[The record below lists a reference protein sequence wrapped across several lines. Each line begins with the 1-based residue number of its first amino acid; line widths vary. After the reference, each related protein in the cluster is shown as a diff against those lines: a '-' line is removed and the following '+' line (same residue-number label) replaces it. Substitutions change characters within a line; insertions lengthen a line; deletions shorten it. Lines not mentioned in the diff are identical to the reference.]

1 MKTSVQPARQSIP
14 PKFQPTKVVAGRRG
28 GHVWSPPHAK
38 LQPAS
43 AAGHRG
49 ITNGPLKGRTAVG
62 ASTAE
67 RHTRRCMENR
77 RRKEIGY
84 RLGVDY

>member
-1 MKTSVQPARQSIP
+1 MKTNVQSTKPSI
-14 PKFQPTKVVAGRRG
+14 PKFQPNKVVDA
-28 GHVWSPPHAK
+28 PFQAK

-43 AAGHRG
+43 VAGYRG
-49 ITNGPLKGRTAVG
+49 ITNGPLKGLIKVG
-62 ASTAE
+62 MGGTVPLAE

-77 RRKEIGY
+77 RRKETGY